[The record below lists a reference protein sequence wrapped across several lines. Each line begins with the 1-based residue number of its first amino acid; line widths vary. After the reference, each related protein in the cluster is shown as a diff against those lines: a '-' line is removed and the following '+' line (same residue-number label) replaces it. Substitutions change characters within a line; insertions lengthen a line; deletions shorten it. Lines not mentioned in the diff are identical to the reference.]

1 VTPDAT
7 ADGTADGGTAAGR
20 GPFAGVVLAAGAG
33 TRLRPLTDLRPKAL
47 CPVGTVPLLD
57 LALGRLAPLAGEGP
71 GSLAVNAHAFAT
83 AVRAHVGNR
92 AHVSV
97 ETGEALGTAGALGL
111 LRPWI
116 EGRDLVVTNA
126 DAYLPGGL
134 QGLVDAAGGWDG
146 ERSRLLCAPVEGPGD
161 FPGVR
166 PGLRY
171 VGACLL
177 PWTVVRVLAAEP
189 TGLFEVLWRAQADA
203 GLLEL
208 VPLGDAGAGDLA
220 IDCGTPADYLAA
232 NLHAGAGGSVVD
244 PTAVVEGEVERSVV
258 WDGAHVAAGEHLV
271 EVVRAGTRQHPVTV
285 PAAHR

>member
-1 VTPDAT
+1 VTADAT
-7 ADGTADGGTAAGR
+7 ADRR

-57 LALGRLAPLAGEGP
+57 LALDRLVPLAGEGP
-71 GSLAVNAHAFAT
+71 DALAVNAHAFAT
-83 AVRAHVGNR
+83 MVRDHVGDR

-97 ETGEALGTAGALGL
+97 ETGEALGTAGGLGL
-111 LRPWI
+111 LLPWI
-116 EGRDLVVTNA
+116 DGRDVAVTNS

-134 QGLVDAAGGWDG
+134 RGLADAAGGWDG
-146 ERSRLLCAPVEGPGD
+146 VRSRLLCAPVDGPGD
-161 FPGVR
+161 FPDVR

-177 PWTVVRVLAAEP
+177 SWTAVRGLAPEP
-189 TGLFEVLWRAQADA
+189 TGLFEVLWRAQAGA

-208 VPLGDAGAGDLA
+208 VPVAQAGAGDVA

-232 NLHAGAGGSVVD
+232 NLHAGRGGSVVD

-271 EVVRAGTRQHPVTV
+271 EVVRAGTRRHPVTV
-285 PAAHR
+285 PATPR